1 MRKTQPCPD
10 TNKVLRPAALLGGCN
25 PIGTVFSAIF
35 LRYISAGG
43 SNLTGQTAFNE
54 YVSQL
59 IIAIIIYFAGFS
71 KFIKD
76 VVIDKWLAG
85 RKKKHEASSADAKP
99 GDGGKEV

>member
-1 MRKTQPCPD
+1 MPQRTSGLQ
-10 TNKVLRPAALLGGCN
+10 VGGLSVASRCRI
-25 PIGTVFSAIF
+25 PVGTVFSAIF